1 MIGFGM
7 DHGWGWVSEFSNYKS
22 AKAFLEKGRDKT
34 SRPVAWKTRLILHD
48 NGDITLRYHKTD
60 VVTYHPDGSISL
72 DSGGWKTQTT
82 KRRINDYTDM
92 RIFPDKGVWYVCK
105 DATNWHWKA
114 GEGDLVFQDE
124 MRVFQDWKVQ
134 YLYEPPDAKEIVKL
148 RKSISKYAR
157 NFADNLVGI
166 GLPSDGDCWYCYL
179 KFTGQDG
186 QPAEPG
192 PSHLLSHIEDDY
204 FVPSLMF
211 RAIKESNWGDYLGYE
226 IQCAMEGDGKY
237 YDRYRKNDVARLI
250 RKYIQ
255 KRLGLSVG

>member
-34 SRPVAWKTRLILHD
+34 SRPVAWKTRLNLHD

-134 YLYEPPDAKEIVKL
+134 YLYKPPDAKEIVKL

-157 NFADNLVGI
+157 NFAENLPGL
-166 GLPSDGDCWYCYL
+166 GLPDSGDCWFCYMQ
-179 KFTGQDG
+179 FDG
-186 QPAEPG
+186 EETTNT
-192 PSHLLSHIEDDY
+192 SHLLSHIEDGY
-204 FVPSLMF
+204 FVPSLAF
-211 RAIKESNWGDYLGYE
+211 RAMKEAGVSDYLGYS
-226 IQCAMEGDGKY
+226 IQELMRDGESWDGRNMYIKTWAT
-237 YDRYRKNDVARLI
+237 RFI